1 MRGGGGKRKSNGTL
15 MPANNIPRHKQRR
28 AFLRGQVETADQ
40 LNRRPENGANH
51 LSNSN
56 YENPN
61 NSDSENNDDEYEN
74 DNGPNPPPPVASASP
89 YPHGYGSDLHAQE
102 GKRGKRRKI

>member
-74 DNGPNPPPPVASASP
+74 DNGPNPPPPVPSASP
-89 YPHGYGSDLHAQE
+89 YNHRTMLERAIE
-102 GKRGKRRKI
+102 EGKRRKI